1 MRRAR
6 PAPAICNTVERNVDV
21 SDTDPLQ
28 RDNGHVALEFSSQG
42 NGLVSLNSHRPV
54 LVLNQNYEPLHVATV
69 RRALVLWLSGKA
81 EILETYEHEVASA
94 QRRFPAPSVIRL
106 LSLVKRP
113 PVRVKLCRREVF
125 LRDNYTCQYCGVRT
139 HDLTIDHVV
148 PRSRGGPH
156 TWENV
161 VSACRTC
168 NHRKGGKSLAE
179 ARMQLLRQPFEPRP
193 GRYYLVQRVLRSPV
207 HESWLKF
214 LPDLDVKGQ
223 RSR

>member
-1 MRRAR
+1 M
-6 PAPAICNTVERNVDV
+6 

-42 NGLVSLNSHRPV
+42 NGFVSLNGHRPV

>member
-1 MRRAR
+1 M
-6 PAPAICNTVERNVDV
+6 TVL
-21 SDTDPLQ
+21 DTDPLQ
-28 RDNGHVALEFSSQG
+28 RHNGHVALDGSSDG
-42 NGLVSLNSHRPV
+42 SASVSLNGHRPV

-69 RRALVLWLSGKA
+69 RRALVLWLAGKA
-81 EILETYEHEVASA
+81 EILETYDQDVASTH
-94 QRRFPAPSVIRL
+94 QRFPAPSVIRL
-106 LSLVKRP
+106 FTLVKRP
-113 PVRVKLCRREVF
+113 PVRVRLTRREVF

-139 HDLTIDHVV
+139 HDLTIDHVI

-161 VSACRTC
+161 VSACRAC

-193 GRYYLVQRVLRSPV
+193 GRYYVVERLLRTPV

-214 LPDLDVKGQ
+214 LPGLDVTSR

>member
-1 MRRAR
+1 M
-6 PAPAICNTVERNVDV
+6 

-28 RDNGHVALEFSSQG
+28 RHNGHVALDFSSQG
-42 NGLVSLNSHRPV
+42 NGLVSLNGHRPV

-94 QRRFPAPSVIRL
+94 QRCFPAPSVIRL

>member
-1 MRRAR
+1 M
-6 PAPAICNTVERNVDV
+6 

-28 RDNGHVALEFSSQG
+28 RDNGHVALDYSSQG
-42 NGLVSLNSHRPV
+42 NGLVSLNGHRPV

-106 LSLVKRP
+106 LSLVKHP

>member
-1 MRRAR
+1 M
-6 PAPAICNTVERNVDV
+6 D
-21 SDTDPLQ
+21 
-28 RDNGHVALEFSSQG
+28 FSSQG
-42 NGLVSLNSHRPV
+42 NGLVSLNGHRPV

-94 QRRFPAPSVIRL
+94 QRCFPAPSVIRL

>member
-1 MRRAR
+1 M
-6 PAPAICNTVERNVDV
+6 

-42 NGLVSLNSHRPV
+42 NGVVSLNGHRPV

-81 EILETYEHEVASA
+81 EILETYEQEVASA